1 MNILILTHSYPDL
14 NNRWRGIFIQEQA
27 KALSQ
32 KHDIFLVCFKV
43 DYSHLAP
50 FSGYKFTRRKN
61 QKITE
66 YEVTTGRSFPVIN
79 QLKYFRNTY
88 SFIRKEIF
96 ANHRI
101 DIIHSHFSYPAGFL
115 GTIIQK
121 LNKIPNIIT
130 EHSWVK
136 KHFRSWIHKQCA
148 IYGLKNSDAVVAVSN
163 TLREDLK
170 RYCNREVIII
180 PNVIDPAKFSLSVK
194 LRGETFNIGILG
206 GMSNFRKGFDILI
219 ESVALLKD
227 LDIRAHIGG
236 DGIHREKF
244 IQLARE
250 KGVYDKCIFYGE
262 ILAEDV
268 PQFYSRLDTFVL
280 ASRDETF
287 GIVVIEAMASGLP
300 VIATDCGGPKEILTK
315 ETGLLV
321 ARENPPELANAIRYM
336 SENLESFDR
345 EYIRNYVFEKYG
357 TITFTESV
365 SGLYQEVAKKSGP
378 CF

>member
-27 KALSQ
+27 KVLSLS
-32 KHDIFLVCFKV
+32 HNVFLVYFKV

-50 FSGYKFTRRKN
+50 FSGYKFTIRKN

-79 QLKYFRNTY
+79 QLKYLRNTY
-88 SFIRKEIF
+88 SFIKKEIL

-101 DIIHSHFSYPAGFL
+101 DIIHSHFAYPAGFL

-121 LNKIPNIIT
+121 LQKIPNIIT
-130 EHSWVK
+130 EHSWIR

-148 IYGLKNSDAVVAVSN
+148 IYGLRNSEAVVAVSN
-163 TLREDLK
+163 ILREDLK
-170 RYCNREVIII
+170 SYCNREVIII
-180 PNVIDPAKFSLSVK
+180 PNVVDLDKFTLSRK

-206 GMSNFRKGFDILI
+206 GMNNFRKGFDILI
-219 ESVALLKD
+219 ESLALLKD

-236 DGIHREKF
+236 DGIHRGKF

-262 ILAEDV
+262 ILAEDIQ
-268 PQFYSRLDTFVL
+268 QFYSRLDTFVL

-287 GIVVIEAMASGLP
+287 GVVVIEAMASGLP
-300 VIATDCGGPKEILTK
+300 VIATDCGGPKEILTR

-321 ARENPPELANAIRYM
+321 ARENPPELAKAIRYM
-336 SENLESFDR
+336 SANLESYDKEF
-345 EYIRNYVFEKYG
+345 IRNYVFEKYG
-357 TITFTESV
+357 TRTFTESV
-365 SGLYQEVAKKSGP
+365 SRLYQNVVKKSDP
-378 CF
+378 SF